1 MFLPWEQPQ
10 QTVAQSPPQTRQQL
24 FEEQVLQAF
33 DFNLTAINLMA
44 ITIMQSYKIIN
55 KTTSFFS
62 GELILVEN

>member
-1 MFLPWEQPQ
+1 M
-10 QTVAQSPPQTRQQL
+10 
-24 FEEQVLQAF
+24 QAF